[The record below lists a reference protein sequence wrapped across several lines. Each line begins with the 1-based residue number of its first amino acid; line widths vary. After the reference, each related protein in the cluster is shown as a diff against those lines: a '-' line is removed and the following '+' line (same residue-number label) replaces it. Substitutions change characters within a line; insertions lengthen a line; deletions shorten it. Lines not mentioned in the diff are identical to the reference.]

1 MLVINRQ
8 PEQTI
13 NIDDQITITV
23 LKTSSG
29 RVKIGIDAPIGMRI
43 LRGELL
49 NDIADQ
55 DSAAKN
61 EPFSTRYEMA
71 PK

>member
-8 PEQTI
+8 SEQTI
-13 NIDDQITITV
+13 HIDDQITITV
-23 LKTSSG
+23 LKTSGG

-43 LRGELL
+43 LRGELV
-49 NDIADQ
+49 NAISDQ
-55 DSAAKN
+55 DTTVENK
-61 EPFSTRYEMA
+61 PFSTRFEMA

>member
-8 PEQTI
+8 QEQTI
-13 NIDDQITITV
+13 HIDDQITITV
-23 LKTSSG
+23 LKTSGG

-49 NDIADQ
+49 NGFTEEILD
-55 DSAAKN
+55 
-61 EPFSTRYEMA
+61 EETGVLSTRYEMA